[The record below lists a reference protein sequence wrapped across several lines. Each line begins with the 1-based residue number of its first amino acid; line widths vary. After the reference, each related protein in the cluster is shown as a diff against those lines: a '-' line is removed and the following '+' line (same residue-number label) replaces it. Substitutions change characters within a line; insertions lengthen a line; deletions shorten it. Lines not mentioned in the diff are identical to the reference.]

1 MLAIRRRQMH
11 QIGAVFSKQ
20 GVGSKVST
28 ETTSAKDDRSM
39 LLKLDATLLVN
50 KANHATAISLEQFG
64 SLCLGDNTRLVC
76 GLRNLLHHLN
86 QRVGD
91 RHSREALLSTMCA
104 GSRVSSQTCHK
115 RKVQIESVHEPLHI
129 PATIFTEHLNNFWL
143 FGTTLERV
151 FCEQVGA
158 ILDSFSSLS
167 PGSCTVDATRSFG
180 RIPAAERR
188 LVYQDCPTTI
198 LHHGVAS
205 RHACQATSHD
215 NNLICGE
222 VARHGFKRLSQLL
235 NHNYEIWT

>member
-1 MLAIRRRQMH
+1 
-11 QIGAVFSKQ
+11 
-20 GVGSKVST
+20 
-28 ETTSAKDDRSM
+28 M
-39 LLKLDATLLVN
+39 LLKLYTAFLINEPDYISTWTLQEFR
-50 KANHATAISLEQFG
+50 SFR
-64 SLCLGDNTRLVC
+64 LGDNTRLVR

-129 PATIFTEHLNNFWL
+129 PATIFTKHLYNFWL